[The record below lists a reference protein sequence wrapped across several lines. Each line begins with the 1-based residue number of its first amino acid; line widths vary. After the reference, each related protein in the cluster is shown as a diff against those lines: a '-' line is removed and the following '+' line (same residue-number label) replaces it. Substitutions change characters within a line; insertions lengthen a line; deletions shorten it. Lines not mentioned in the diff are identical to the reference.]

1 MKKITAFKKTPQNI
15 NKMFKGFGLLSL
27 LMTALLLSVGAT
39 EPGVMFAAG
48 GVLATNATPGAVI
61 PGVGTVDAVRAASVD
76 LLDDSVSSKVTEMFP
91 SKTPISHIMRQ
102 IGIADHD
109 ATGGEG
115 KGAYI
120 HRFYSIDY
128 RPITTVT
135 ASAYTAANQRTAT
148 LSVDNAKM
156 FTKDDTL
163 KPVFSTP
170 TAAQRGY
177 RYEGSIEQQ
186 IGDLQLIVVNIDY
199 GSNTITVQAVN
210 GKRAT
215 AAQPDTVYVPSI
227 DANTTLVR
235 ITTALSEMDS
245 QTGKW
250 MDVPTDTYNFIQ
262 TPGAQFELTPEF
274 QEHFKEISWSKAAI
288 LERKVRELIESEERN
303 ILFGEMSEFVDAV
316 ELDHKYTMGGLWS
329 GISNIFPYNKS
340 AGFTK
345 EIYNAM
351 MRQLFANNSGD
362 TIRFGF
368 IGSGFAE
375 RLLNIQET
383 VKYSTSA
390 TPVEKFGMK
399 FSGFSNVFGT
409 VNTMLH
415 PMLDL
420 CGHADDAIIV
430 DVSNLALVR
439 WGALERHEYDLRPQG
454 KNVFANV
461 LKEKLSLEI
470 RYPQTHMIIKGS

>member
-1 MKKITAFKKTPQNI
+1 MKKITAFKKTPQNV
-15 NKMFKGFGLLSL
+15 NKTFRGLGLLSL
-27 LMTALLLSVGAT
+27 LMTALLFAVGAS
-39 EPGVMFAAG
+39 EPGVVLMSAGTLASGAAAG
-48 GVLATNATPGAVI
+48 AAV
-61 PGVGTVDAVRAASVD
+61 PGVGTTDTVRAASVNI
-76 LLDDSVSSKVTEMFP
+76 LDDSVSNKVTEMFP
-91 SKTPISHIMRQ
+91 SKTPINYILRQ
-102 IGIADHD
+102 IGIADHQ
-109 ATGGEG
+109 ATGGVG
-115 KGAYI
+115 HGSYI

-135 ASAYTAANQRTAT
+135 SSAYTASSQRTAT
-148 LSVDNAKM
+148 LSVANAKM

-163 KPVFSTP
+163 KPIFSTP
-170 TAAQRGY
+170 TADQKGY
-177 RYEGSIEQQ
+177 RYEGSTEQQ
-186 IGDLQLIVVNIDY
+186 VGDLQLIVVNIDY
-199 GSNTITVQAVN
+199 GTNAITVQAVN

-215 AAQPDTVYVPSI
+215 AAQPDTVYVPDI

-235 ITTALSEMDS
+235 ITTALSEIDS

-262 TPGAQFELTPEF
+262 THGAQFELTPEY
-274 QEHFKEISWSKAAI
+274 QEHFKEINWGKAAI

-303 ILFGEMSEFVDAV
+303 ILFGEMSEFTDAV

-329 GISNIFPYNKS
+329 GISNTFPYTKS

-345 EIYNAM
+345 ADYNAM

-375 RLLNIQET
+375 KLLNIQEV
-383 VKYSTSA
+383 VKYSTNA

-399 FSGFSNVFGT
+399 FSGFSNVFGS

-439 WGALERHEYDLRPQG
+439 WGSLERHEYDLRPQG

-470 RYPQTHMIIKGS
+470 RYPQTHMVIKGV